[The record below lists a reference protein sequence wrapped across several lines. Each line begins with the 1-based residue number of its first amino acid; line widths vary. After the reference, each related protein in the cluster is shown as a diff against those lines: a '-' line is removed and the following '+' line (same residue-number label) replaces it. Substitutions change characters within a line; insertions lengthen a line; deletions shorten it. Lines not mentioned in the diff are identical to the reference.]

1 MNQLTTHIPK
11 YKLGAKYC
19 RKNLKQGGVCI
30 YVHKS
35 LKFTNI
41 NLLKYS
47 KEQAIEIAAIQLNI
61 QKSKVINIC
70 IYRAPCGSFEC
81 FLDKLEIILNSLH
94 KHNSEFKCG
103 DININYLELNNKKN
117 QLDNL
122 LGTYNLTDTI
132 SFPTGIVNNSVT
144 LIDNIFI
151 GNRRCYTIEPCLNVL
166 FNHDGQLL
174 TLINL
179 TIP

>member
-1 MNQLTTHIPK
+1 M
-11 YKLGAKYC
+11 
-19 RKNLKQGGVCI
+19 
-30 YVHKS
+30 
-35 LKFTNI
+35 
-41 NLLKYS
+41 
-47 KEQAIEIAAIQLNI
+47 IQRNI
-61 QKSKVINIC
+61 QKGKIIILCIC
-70 IYRAPCGSFEC
+70 RAPCGNFEC
-81 FLDKLEIILNSLH
+81 FLNQLETALNSLY
-94 KHNSEFKCG
+94 KHNSEFIVCG
-103 DININYLELNNKKN
+103 NININYSESNNKKN

-122 LGTYNLTDTI
+122 LGTNNLIDTL
-132 SFPTGIVNNSVT
+132 SFPARIVNNSVT